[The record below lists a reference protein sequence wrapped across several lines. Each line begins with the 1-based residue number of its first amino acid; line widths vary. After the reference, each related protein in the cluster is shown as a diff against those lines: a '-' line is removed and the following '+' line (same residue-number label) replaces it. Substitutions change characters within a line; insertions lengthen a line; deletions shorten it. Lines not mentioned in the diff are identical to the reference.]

1 TSLGIPSAACGP
13 EYAAPTRMDLLHCD
27 VTEKIIGVFYD
38 VYNEIGAHFLERVVQ
53 TAMVI
58 ALRSA
63 GLIVLERASFPVFF
77 RGEMLGD
84 FCPDI
89 VVNDVVLVEIKSKSV
104 LVSQDEAQ
112 AINYLRVS
120 PLEVAL
126 ILNFGMKPQVVRR
139 VLSNPR
145 KAHRGTPDPVDSKIL
160 RR

>member
-1 TSLGIPSAACGP
+1 M
-13 EYAAPTRMDLLHCD
+13 ELLHCD

-77 RGEMLGD
+77 RGEIIGD